1 MNKPN
6 EAAGMNEPNEAA
18 DMNRPNEAADTK
30 KPYEAPGMSKQNEAA
45 GVNKPYEAV
54 GLTESEYK
62 KITEYLG
69 REPNELELNMYGV
82 MWSEHCSYK
91 HSRALFRH
99 FPTSGERVLQ
109 GPGENAGIIDIGDN
123 LAIVMKIESHN
134 HPSAIEPYHGAATGV
149 GGIIRDIF
157 AMGARPIASLNSLRF
172 GDIESSE
179 RVKYLVDGVVAGI
192 AGYGNCIGIPT
203 VAGEVYFH
211 NSYNGNPLVNA
222 MCVGLIEH
230 DRIFRGN
237 ASGVGNSVMYVG
249 AATGRDGMGGASFAS
264 VELTGESEEKKS
276 AVQVG
281 DPFMEKLLLEACLE
295 LLETGSIVGLQ
306 DLGAAGLTSACCE
319 TATRGEGGMEIDVL
333 MVPRREKGML
343 PVEVMISESQERMLL
358 IVEKGRED
366 EVKKIVEKWGLHAVT
381 IGKVTGNSRMIVKE
395 GDKIVADVP
404 AYSLDSSGAPK
415 YYRAYEEPGYYQEL
429 KQLKPK
435 AVQEPASAPKPE
447 AIPEPASAPKSEAIP
462 VPAAIPEPDDYN
474 KTLMELLTSP
484 NLCSREWVYRQYDH
498 MVRTCTVVKPGSDAA
513 VLWIR
518 GSKKGIALTTD
529 CNSRYCFLDPRAG
542 SAIAV
547 TEAAR
552 NLVCSGAKPMAV
564 TDGLN
569 FGSPEKPDR
578 FWQFR
583 EAVIG
588 IGEACRE
595 LDTPVISGNV
605 SFYNETETQAIYPT
619 PIIGMVGVIEN
630 IDKHCTMH
638 FKDEGDVVILL
649 GETRNELGGSEYL
662 YRIYGIE
669 RGAVPVLNFGLE
681 KKLQSFIL
689 AAIEKGLL
697 KSAHDVSEG
706 GLAVALAECCMEK
719 ELGVKVQ
726 LESRLRADAVLF
738 SESQSRFIVSCD
750 PESLAELQQILAK
763 QEIPYEILGKVTGE
777 ELVIDI
783 NSKKIVDLNV
793 KEMKEAWRGAFRCL
807 MS

>member
-1 MNKPN
+1 M
-6 EAAGMNEPNEAA
+6 
-18 DMNRPNEAADTK
+18 
-30 KPYEAPGMSKQNEAA
+30 
-45 GVNKPYEAV
+45 
-54 GLTESEYK
+54 
-62 KITEYLG
+62 
-69 REPNELELNMYGV
+69 
-82 MWSEHCSYK
+82 
-91 HSRALFRH
+91 
-99 FPTSGERVLQ
+99 
-109 GPGENAGIIDIGDN
+109 
-123 LAIVMKIESHN
+123 
-134 HPSAIEPYHGAATGV
+134 
-149 GGIIRDIF
+149 
-157 AMGARPIASLNSLRF
+157 
-172 GDIESSE
+172 
-179 RVKYLVDGVVAGI
+179 
-192 AGYGNCIGIPT
+192 
-203 VAGEVYFH
+203 
-211 NSYNGNPLVNA
+211 
-222 MCVGLIEH
+222 
-230 DRIFRGN
+230 
-237 ASGVGNSVMYVG
+237 
-249 AATGRDGMGGASFAS
+249 
-264 VELTGESEEKKS
+264 
-276 AVQVG
+276 
-281 DPFMEKLLLEACLE
+281 
-295 LLETGSIVGLQ
+295 
-306 DLGAAGLTSACCE
+306 
-319 TATRGEGGMEIDVL
+319 
-333 MVPRREKGML
+333 
-343 PVEVMISESQERMLL
+343 
-358 IVEKGRED
+358 
-366 EVKKIVEKWGLHAVT
+366 
-381 IGKVTGNSRMIVKE
+381 
-395 GDKIVADVP
+395 
-404 AYSLDSSGAPK
+404 
-415 YYRAYEEPGYYQEL
+415 
-429 KQLKPK
+429 
-435 AVQEPASAPKPE
+435 
-447 AIPEPASAPKSEAIP
+447 
-462 VPAAIPEPDDYN
+462 
-474 KTLMELLTSP
+474 
-484 NLCSREWVYRQYDH
+484 YRQYDH

-750 PESLAELQQILAK
+750 PESLAELQQIMDK

-783 NSKKIVDLNV
+783 NKRNSRP
-793 KEMKEAWRGAFRCL
+793 EC
-807 MS
+807 